1 MSSSRIPSA
10 PVSSTDSDHAAQP
23 TPQPP
28 KKNKLKKV
36 AKWTSIALL
45 TPIIAA
51 TGVLAYGVKIDLTEH
66 RHDINQWL
74 SSTLDRETTIGGDMS
89 LTLSFSPEIELSDVT
104 IANTEAMKWEP
115 MLKSGYIGAKI
126 SVLPLLSHT
135 LKIDYLDLKDTSL
148 HLVKDNQGNPNW
160 MFGKDPKAKPKQSTS
175 STPFKLALS
184 NNIQADKVAVDY
196 LDQQTG
202 QYTNVYLEQLALTK
216 PDKWLLQAKGNAM
229 GNDYDVSLEG
239 DLESLINEQQG
250 KLDATGS
257 FAGAKLNIDADIHPF
272 HSSTPSKANVKLDW
286 VDTAQLES
294 LLDIDLR
301 HAAPMSLTTQI
312 TASSKGI
319 SLADIALTSPI
330 TSAKGFLD
338 ISLAQNAKALNH
350 INGKLNIPLIDL
362 RPWLQP
368 QPPVMYGV
376 GYAAAAPQQSPLQ
389 KALDQWLVKTE
400 THLDLSIDEIKG
412 LGTPVNN
419 ISLKVEGDKGKLHAP
434 MTANIANVPF
444 RGAAD
449 IDATQWTSTVD
460 VKLGAKDS
468 QLGEM
473 AGWISGIPHAKG
485 HLENAQLQLTTQG
498 TKLQDWIDNSQLALN
513 IDKAHLDWGAKAS
526 FAIDKAVLTSG
537 MEQPF
542 SSDIQGQIMDIP
554 VNITAKAGTLSD
566 IINHRNWSPSLHFA
580 SPVIDIKANGEFVK
594 TNWQK
599 GSWLD
604 LTVHSD
610 DAGKLSP
617 WLGTRASMNG
627 KIDFKGKLTNTGDW
641 LTLDIPTM
649 ALMQSQGKV
658 DFKWKQNTK
667 TPFLKLN
674 AQFDTLN
681 FNQLGQFVDREKV
694 PTVEQ
699 TVPTQGVNLDM
710 PLLSNKV
717 VIADA
722 DVKLGVNKMLWAN
735 QQIDDT
741 QFSGQLR
748 GGKLAPAPFSARY
761 VGSLYQG
768 DISLDINNNAIQSQL
783 HLGVNKPNIG
793 QILKQFNVTNDLGMT
808 LDSAK
813 LSLSLSGRTV
823 LELMEQAKVEA
834 QLNGGKLRVADTYTG
849 KAFDVALRQGKFI
862 TGPDT
867 ATHLTISGKAA
878 DKPVNIVIDSVSL
891 KQANDG
897 RKSVPV
903 TLTANVGDIA
913 LNAESDVSLPI
924 NPQKLNLTFKA
935 TTPNL
940 DRFNAFT
947 GLELPPYGPVTVAAS
962 LSTDK
967 VGYHLRNMLVQV
979 GSSKLQG
986 KGDFLPPMKGQD
998 RPTVSLDL
1006 RAPFIQ
1012 IDDFKV
1018 KNWQAWLPKD
1028 SKEKTAPAKTTTA
1041 DKPVPVLSPE
1051 GLNKLNAN
1059 FKLNVGEVRSGKDWL
1074 GAGKLD
1080 WTLHNGL
1087 LSLNPLHIKLPGGN
1101 VDIKGS
1107 VKAQKELF
1115 DIHLEGLVKNF
1126 DYGIIARRIDPKTD
1140 MHGKISFKFDL
1151 NSLANTPDSLMNNAN
1166 GFIGFAAWPKAF
1178 QANLIDLWAVS
1189 LADAVLPKFMNKD
1202 NSVLNCVAGG
1212 FNVKNGNMTQRDL
1225 LLDTSRIQVH
1235 GAFDASYKNRDFSLY
1250 LSPKSK
1256 RAQIFSLQTPV
1267 EVNGSFKKFH
1277 FGVPLSAILETSV
1290 RFTTSPVVAPLQWLF
1305 EKPIAANGSAEC
1317 QRIWQGKP

>member
-1 MSSSRIPSA
+1 MTQSRIPA
-10 PVSSTDSDHAAQP
+10 ETASSSEKQDNAV
-23 TPQPP
+23 QPP
-28 KKNKLKKV
+28 KKNKLKQV
-36 AKWTSIALL
+36 AKWTSIAIL

-51 TGVLAYGVKIDLTEH
+51 TGVLAYGVKIDLADH

-104 IANTEAMKWEP
+104 VANTEAMKWEP

-135 LKIDYLDLKDTSL
+135 LKIDYLDLKDISL
-148 HLVKDNQGNPNW
+148 HLSKDNQGKANW
-160 MFGKDPKAKPKQSTS
+160 VFAEQATEKPKETTQ

-184 NNIQADKVAVDY
+184 NNIRAEKVSVDY
-196 LDQQTG
+196 LDQHTE
-202 QYTNVYLEQLALTK
+202 QYANVYLDQLALTK
-216 PDKWLLQAKGNAM
+216 PDKWLLQAKGNAI
-229 GNDYDVSLEG
+229 GNEYDVSLAG

-338 ISLAQNAKALNH
+338 ISLAQNAKDLNH

-376 GYAAAAPQQSPLQ
+376 GYAAAAPQKSPLQ

-400 THLDLSIDEIKG
+400 THLDLSVDEIKG

-434 MTANIANVPF
+434 MTANIADVPF
-444 RGAAD
+444 RGTAD

-460 VKLGAKDS
+460 VKLGAQDS

-473 AGWISGIPHAKG
+473 AGWISGIPDAKG
-485 HLENAQLQLTTQG
+485 HLDKAQLQLTTQG
-498 TKLQDWIDNSQLALN
+498 TKLQEWIDNSQLSLN
-513 IDKAHLDWGAKAS
+513 IDKAHIDWGAKAS
-526 FAIDKAVLTSG
+526 FAIDKAALTSG

-554 VNITAKAGTLSD
+554 VKITAKAGTLSD
-566 IINHRNWSPSLHFA
+566 IINHRNWMPSLHFS
-580 SPVIDIKANGEFVK
+580 SPVIDIKAQGEFVK

-599 GSWLD
+599 GSWLN
-604 LTVHSD
+604 LTVHSK

-617 WLGTRASMNG
+617 WLGTRASMHG

-641 LTLDIPTM
+641 LTLNIPTM

-667 TPFLKLN
+667 TPFLTLN

-722 DVKLGVNKMLWAN
+722 DVKLGINKMLWAN

-748 GGKLAPAPFSARY
+748 DGKLKPAPFSARY
-761 VGSLYQG
+761 AGSLYQG

-783 HLGVNKPNIG
+783 HLGVDKPNIG

-867 ATHLTISGKAA
+867 ATHLIISGQAA
-878 DKPVNIVIDSVSL
+878 NKPVNIEIDSVSL

-1012 IDDFKV
+1012 INDFKV

-1028 SKEKTAPAKTTTA
+1028 SKEKTTPAKTV

-1101 VDIKGS
+1101 IDIKGS

-1115 DIHLEGLVKNF
+1115 DIHLNGLVKNF

-1140 MHGKISFKFDL
+1140 MNGKISFEFNL

-1189 LADAVLPKFMNKD
+1189 LADAVLPKFVTKD
-1202 NSVLNCVAGG
+1202 HSVLNCVAGG

-1235 GAFDASYKNRDFSLY
+1235 GAFNASYKNRDFNLY

-1256 RAQIFSLQTPV
+1256 KAQIFSLQTPV
-1267 EVNGSFKKFH
+1267 DVHGTFDKFN
-1277 FGVPLSAILETSV
+1277 FNVPLSAILKTSV

-1317 QRIWQGKP
+1317 ERIWQQK

>member
-1 MSSSRIPSA
+1 MTQSHIPAETDSSSEKQDN
-10 PVSSTDSDHAAQP
+10 PV
-23 TPQPP
+23 QPP
-28 KKNKLKKV
+28 KKNKLKQV
-36 AKWTSIALL
+36 AKWTSIAIL

-51 TGVLAYGVKIDLTEH
+51 TGVLAYGVKIDLANH

-104 IANTEAMKWEP
+104 VANTKAMKWEP

-135 LKIDYLDLKDTSL
+135 LKIDYLDLKDISL
-148 HLVKDNQGNPNW
+148 HLSKDNQGKANW
-160 MFGKDPKAKPKQSTS
+160 VFAEQTSEKPKETTQSTL
-175 STPFKLALS
+175 FKLALS
-184 NNIQADKVAVDY
+184 NNIRAEKVSVDY
-196 LDQQTG
+196 LDQHTG
-202 QYTNVYLEQLALTK
+202 QYANVYLDQLSLTK
-216 PDKWLLQAKGNAM
+216 PNKWLLQAKGNAM
-229 GNDYDVSLEG
+229 GNEYDVSLAG

-272 HSSTPSKANVKLDW
+272 HSSTPSTANVKLDW

-338 ISLAQNAKALNH
+338 ISLAQNAKDLNH

-400 THLDLSIDEIKG
+400 THLDLSVDEIKG

-434 MTANIANVPF
+434 MTANIADVPF
-444 RGAAD
+444 RGTAD

-485 HLENAQLQLTTQG
+485 HLDKAQLQLTTQG
-498 TKLQDWIDNSQLALN
+498 TKLQDWIDNSQLSLN
-513 IDKAHLDWGAKAS
+513 IDKAHIDWGAKAS
-526 FAIDKAVLTSG
+526 FAIDKAALTSG

-554 VNITAKAGTLSD
+554 VKITAKAGTLSD
-566 IINHRNWSPSLHFA
+566 IINHRNWMPSLHFS
-580 SPVIDIKANGEFVK
+580 SPVVDIKAQGEFVK

-599 GSWLD
+599 GSWLN
-604 LTVHSD
+604 LTVHSKD
-610 DAGKLSP
+610 VGKLSP
-617 WLGTRASMNG
+617 WLGTRASMHG

-641 LTLDIPTM
+641 LTLNIPTM

-667 TPFLKLN
+667 TPFLILN

-681 FNQLGQFVDREKV
+681 FNQLGQFVDRKKV

-722 DVKLGVNKMLWAN
+722 DVKLGINKMLWAN

-748 GGKLAPAPFSARY
+748 DGKLKPAPFSARY
-761 VGSLYQG
+761 AGSLYQG

-783 HLGVNKPNIG
+783 HLGVDKPNVG

-849 KAFDVALRQGKFI
+849 KAFNVALRQGKFI

-867 ATHLTISGKAA
+867 ATHLTISGQAA
-878 DKPVNIVIDSVSL
+878 NKPVNIEIDSVSL

-913 LNAESDVSLPI
+913 LNAESNVSLPI

-986 KGDFLPPMKGQD
+986 NGDFLPPMKGQD
-998 RPTVSLDL
+998 RPTVSLNL

-1012 IDDFKV
+1012 INDFKV

-1028 SKEKTAPAKTTTA
+1028 SKENTTPAKTV

-1101 VDIKGS
+1101 IDIKGS

-1115 DIHLEGLVKNF
+1115 DIHLNGLVKNF

-1140 MHGKISFKFDL
+1140 MNGKISFEFNL

-1189 LADAVLPKFMNKD
+1189 LADAVLPKFVTKD
-1202 NSVLNCVAGG
+1202 HSVLNCVAGG

-1235 GAFDASYKNRDFSLY
+1235 GAFNASYKNRDFNLY

-1256 RAQIFSLQTPV
+1256 KAQIFSLQTPV
-1267 EVNGSFKKFH
+1267 DVHGTFNKFH
-1277 FGVPLSAILETSV
+1277 FDVPLSAIIKTSV

-1317 QRIWQGKP
+1317 ERIWQGK

>member
-1 MSSSRIPSA
+1 MTQSRIPAETSL
-10 PVSSTDSDHAAQP
+10 SSEKQDNSV
-23 TPQPP
+23 QPP
-28 KKNKLKKV
+28 KKNKLKQV
-36 AKWTSIALL
+36 AKWTSIAIL

-51 TGVLAYGVKIDLTEH
+51 TGVLAYGVKIDLADH

-104 IANTEAMKWEP
+104 VANTEAMKWEP

-135 LKIDYLDLKDTSL
+135 LKIDYLDLKDISL
-148 HLVKDNQGNPNW
+148 HLSKDNQGKANW
-160 MFGKDPKAKPKQSTS
+160 VFAEQASDKPKETTQ

-184 NNIQADKVAVDY
+184 NNIRAEKVSVDY
-196 LDQQTG
+196 LDQHTG
-202 QYTNVYLEQLALTK
+202 QYANVYLDQLALTK

-229 GNDYDVSLEG
+229 GNEYDVSLAG

-312 TASSKGI
+312 SASSKGI

-338 ISLAQNAKALNH
+338 ISLAQNAKDLNH

-400 THLDLSIDEIKG
+400 THLDLSVDEIKG

-434 MTANIANVPF
+434 MTANIADVPF
-444 RGAAD
+444 RGTAD

-460 VKLGAKDS
+460 VKLGAQDS

-473 AGWISGIPHAKG
+473 AGWISGIPDAKG
-485 HLENAQLQLTTQG
+485 HLDKAQLLLTTQG
-498 TKLQDWIDNSQLALN
+498 TKLQEWIDNSQLSLK
-513 IDKAHLDWGAKAS
+513 IDKAHIDWGAKAS
-526 FAIDKAVLTSG
+526 FAIDKAALTSG
-537 MEQPF
+537 IEQPF

-554 VNITAKAGTLSD
+554 VKITAKAGTLSD
-566 IINHRNWSPSLHFA
+566 IINHRNWMPSLHFS
-580 SPVIDIKANGEFVK
+580 SPVVDIKAQGEFVK

-599 GSWLD
+599 GSWLN
-604 LTVHSD
+604 LTVHSK

-617 WLGTRASMNG
+617 WLGTRASMHG

-641 LTLDIPTM
+641 LTLNIPTM

-667 TPFLKLN
+667 TPFLTLN

-722 DVKLGVNKMLWAN
+722 DVKLGINKMLWAN

-748 GGKLAPAPFSARY
+748 DGKLKPAPFSARY
-761 VGSLYQG
+761 AGSLYQG

-783 HLGVNKPNIG
+783 HLGVDKPNIG

-867 ATHLTISGKAA
+867 ATHLIISGQAA
-878 DKPVNIVIDSVSL
+878 NKPVNIEIDSVSL

-986 KGDFLPPMKGQD
+986 NGDFLPPMKGQD
-998 RPTVSLDL
+998 RPTVSLDF

-1012 IDDFKV
+1012 INDFKV

-1028 SKEKTAPAKTTTA
+1028 SKEKTTPAKTV

-1101 VDIKGS
+1101 IDIKGS

-1115 DIHLEGLVKNF
+1115 DIHLNGLVKNF

-1140 MHGKISFKFDL
+1140 MNGKISFEFNL

-1189 LADAVLPKFMNKD
+1189 LADAVLPKFVTKD
-1202 NSVLNCVAGG
+1202 HSVLNCVAGG

-1235 GAFDASYKNRDFSLY
+1235 GAFNASYKNRDFNLY

-1256 RAQIFSLQTPV
+1256 KAQIFSLQTPV
-1267 EVNGSFKKFH
+1267 DVHGTFDKFN
-1277 FGVPLSAILETSV
+1277 FNVPLSAILKTSV

-1317 QRIWQGKP
+1317 ERIWQQK